1 MKIEINLPKVNLKK
15 SSYSLKESIVSGY
28 KTKCG
33 KAIFNTAVGFSF
45 FVLTILCV
53 SALQLFRSVSY
64 ADTDIAAIV
73 TQNGYYIN
81 ATSDSLN
88 GSINMNVNAT
98 ASGTMAV
105 AKDTLNVKSNVPEG
119 YNVYVAMGRDDEC
132 ASNCNALKKEE
143 SSAMIPA
150 TAGTFASPT
159 TLSPNT
165 WGFAIPKEGVGAPA
179 NNFNYN
185 YNPSVPDSGT
195 VWAALPI
202 KGNDQLIQS
211 IDNPNSEDGI
221 DADVFYGINVNT
233 TKESGIYRGVIAYSI
248 VAKNGAGVAEI
259 ASVTPDATNKLEGG
273 EILTIATNYT
283 FTPENAGNISV
294 YLNSLTSSRE
304 CTNVTKTTVNGAL
317 QLTCVAPAY
326 ETGKYDVR
334 ILIPNYSKD
343 ITLTRAVTYYIDSAE
358 AKNLR
363 TAVQENFDSETL
375 SATVPNEYY
384 GGNNTLPLSDVVDT
398 YTTDYDRTKPAAENT
413 EEAGVTWSA
422 DDNGYYISEGYH
434 SAQFLPGRDA
444 QNETPYV
451 YEATLDCGW
460 WTNNGDTIWGNW
472 SGSMT
477 ITDEKGA
484 TVASASVGTS
494 RNQMYSFV
502 GGASGTA
509 TKRFSVPRRTVEEK
523 TYTLRLD
530 CSWWTNYG
538 DSIWGNWS
546 GAATVRDVTGVSP
559 VTITQITVGTARNQM
574 YEFPANPQGS
584 GTKTTT
590 FQNQ

>member
-1 MKIEINLPKVNLKK
+1 MEIKIGSVIRKIKGL
-15 SSYSLKESIVSGY
+15 
-28 KTKCG
+28 
-33 KAIFNTAVGFSF
+33 SF
-45 FVLTILCV
+45 FNVVTFAAFFALTILMI
-53 SALQLFRSVSY
+53 SALHLFRSASF

-81 ATSDSLN
+81 ATSSALN
-88 GSINMNVNAT
+88 GAINMNVNAT
-98 ASGTMAV
+98 VSGSMAM
-105 AKDTLNVKSNVPEG
+105 AKDTLSVKSNVPDG
-119 YNVYVAMGRDDEC
+119 YNVYISMSRDDEC
-132 ASNCNALKKEE
+132 VSDCNALKKAEGT
-143 SSAMIPA
+143 AIIPA

-159 TLSPNT
+159 TLTPNT
-165 WGFAIPKEGVGAPA
+165 WGFAIPRDGVGAPD
-179 NNFNYN
+179 NNFNEVYN
-185 YNPSVPDSGT
+185 TEVPDSGT

-202 KGNDQLIQS
+202 KGHDQLIQS
-211 IDNPNSEDGI
+211 IDDPNSETGI

-233 TKESGIYRGVIAYSI
+233 TKESGIYRGVISYTI
-248 VAKNGAGVAEI
+248 VAKNASGVAEI
-259 ASVTPDATNKLEGG
+259 ASVTPDITNKLEGG
-273 EILTIATNYT
+273 EVLTIATNYT
-283 FTPENAGNISV
+283 FTPENVGDVSV
-294 YLNSLTSSRE
+294 YLNSLTSSKA
-304 CTNVTKTTVNGAL
+304 CTNVTKAMVNGAL
-317 QLTCVAPAY
+317 QLTCIAPAY

-334 ILIPNYSKD
+334 ILIPSYSKD

-363 TAVQENFDSETL
+363 TAVQESFDSETL
-375 SATVPNEYY
+375 SATVPNDYY
-384 GGNNTLPLSDVVDT
+384 GGNNTLPLSDVIDT
-398 YTTDYDRTKPAAENT
+398 YTTDYNRTKPAAENT

-484 TVASASVGTS
+484 TVASASVGTP

-559 VTITQITVGTARNQM
+559 ETITQITVGTARNQM

-590 FQNQ
+590 FQNK